1 MDERK
6 DIQQQL
12 VLLRARYASHLD
24 TRIDQVSANI
34 NTLETLPDPD
44 SKLEE
49 IFRQLH
55 SLSGSAGT
63 FGFQRISEQSRQLEL
78 ILKEH
83 VSQHTRLDSKAVDY
97 LKHGLSNLQHLASQ
111 GTDDVAAAATAT
123 APATAHTN
131 KARQVIVVEHEPH
144 AGQALCQQLELHGFD
159 ARLFTTLSEV
169 MQMPPQPLP
178 DAMLIDISLPD
189 THQSHS
195 CFTDDFLQSPVAS
208 VPRIIISSRTDWET
222 RLSAVRCDAAAFL
235 EKPVDESILLVQ
247 LDRITHH
254 VAQAPGRILVV
265 DDSYELAQHYA
276 LVLRTAHLQTEVLT
290 EPSAILD
297 TMHSF
302 KPDLVLLDYYFPGIS
317 GLEIARVLRQHA
329 TYFST
334 PVIFLSTEIDR
345 DIQIQTLQ
353 QGDDFLEKPV
363 LDDHLVSAV
372 TARIERMRALS

>member
-1 MDERK
+1 MDERRE
-6 DIQQQL
+6 IQQQL
-12 VLLRARYASHLD
+12 ALLRARYASNLD
-24 TRIDQVSANI
+24 TRIAQLNANI
-34 NTLETLPDPD
+34 NALETLPDSD

-63 FGFQRISEQSRQLEL
+63 FGFHRISEQSRQLEL
-78 ILKEH
+78 ILK
-83 VSQHTRLDSKAVDY
+83 QHASKRTRLDSKAVDY
-97 LKHGLSNLQHLASQ
+97 LKHGLSNLQQLASQ
-111 GTDDVAAAATAT
+111 GADDVAAANTAT
-123 APATAHTN
+123 APAAVHTN
-131 KARQVIVVEHEPH
+131 KTRQVFVVEHEPL
-144 AGQALCQQLELHGFD
+144 AGQALCQQLEQHGFD
-159 ARLFTTLSEV
+159 ARLFTSLSEV
-169 MQMPPQPLP
+169 MRTPAQSLP
-178 DAMLIDISLPD
+178 DAMVIDMALPA
-189 THQSHS
+189 THQAHTF
-195 CFTDDFLQSPVAS
+195 FTDDFLQSPVAS
-208 VPRIIISSRTDWET
+208 VPRIFISSCTDWET
-222 RLSAVRCDAAAFL
+222 RLTAVRCGAAAFL
-235 EKPVDESILLVQ
+235 EKPVDAALLLMQ

-345 DIQIQTLQ
+345 DIQMQTLQ